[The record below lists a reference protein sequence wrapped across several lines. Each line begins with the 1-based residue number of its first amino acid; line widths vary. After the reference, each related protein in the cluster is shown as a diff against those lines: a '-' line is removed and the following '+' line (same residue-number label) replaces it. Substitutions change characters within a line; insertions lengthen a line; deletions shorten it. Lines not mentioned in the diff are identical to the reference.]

1 MKKRRNR
8 SVAVGLIALFVSVAM
23 FAVTILA
30 RYAFQNTEQYSVGW
44 IKYFTYFPNSLVALI
59 PIGLLVIAFFV
70 ILKEQE
76 SFFMSLIC
84 QEVKCGILMKTIKRL
99 IKNLKNSIRN

>member
-44 IKYFTYFPNSLVALI
+44 IKYFT
-59 PIGLLVIAFFV
+59 
-70 ILKEQE
+70 
-76 SFFMSLIC
+76 
-84 QEVKCGILMKTIKRL
+84 
-99 IKNLKNSIRN
+99 

>member
-30 RYAFQNTEQYSVGW
+30 RYAFQNTERYSVGW
-44 IKYFTYFPNSLVALI
+44 IKYFTYSRTVSWRSSPSVYW
-59 PIGLLVIAFFV
+59 
-70 ILKEQE
+70 
-76 SFFMSLIC
+76 
-84 QEVKCGILMKTIKRL
+84 
-99 IKNLKNSIRN
+99 

>member
-1 MKKRRNR
+1 MRMRGFPNSRRIFPQSPGGNGEKIEQVRAILKKRRNR

-44 IKYFTYFPNSLVALI
+44 IKYFT
-59 PIGLLVIAFFV
+59 
-70 ILKEQE
+70 
-76 SFFMSLIC
+76 
-84 QEVKCGILMKTIKRL
+84 
-99 IKNLKNSIRN
+99 